1 MKHKPFLLQ
10 LTLLSS
16 SLFLKRVEK
25 EDEIRAAEETNQ
37 RERQQL
43 PEAPTLE
50 RKLKQRREEVRQED
64 PLRARQKHPNE
75 EAKNKRDTFREEKE
89 EKTHQEERSKS
100 AFTALERKEE
110 RNLATTMAERAIATC
125 IEILF
130 LTGLG
135 ALIAKSL
142 PPPLEL
148 DVKKTRKEKKRVV
161 EKAARKQK
169 QRKMEEGKG
178 RKE

>member
-1 MKHKPFLLQ
+1 MKYAPPKKQTSANDSNYPKHQHSSANLNSEGKKSAKK
-10 LTLLSS
+10 LLSARDKS
-16 SLFLKRVEK
+16 
-25 EDEIRAAEETNQ
+25 I
-37 RERQQL
+37 
-43 PEAPTLE
+43 PT
-50 RKLKQRREEVRQED
+50 KKQ
-64 PLRARQKHPNE
+64 
-75 EAKNKRDTFREEKE
+75 KNKRDTFREEKE
-89 EKTHQEERSKS
+89 EKTHQEERSKY

-135 ALIAKSL
+135 ALIARSL

-161 EKAARKQK
+161 EKAKRKSS
-169 QRKMEEGKG
+169 RATEEGKG

>member
-1 MKHKPFLLQ
+1 MKHKLLLQ
-10 LTLLSS
+10 VTLLSS

-50 RKLKQRREEVRQED
+50 RELKQRREEVRQEA

-89 EKTHQEERSKS
+89 EKTQQEERSKN

-135 ALIAKSL
+135 ALIARSL

-161 EKAARKQK
+161 EKAKRKSS
-169 QRKMEEGKG
+169 RATEEGKG

>member
-1 MKHKPFLLQ
+1 MKHKLLLQ
-10 LTLLSS
+10 VTLLS

-43 PEAPTLE
+43 PEAPSLE
-50 RKLKQRREEVRQED
+50 RELKQRREEVRQED

-89 EKTHQEERSKS
+89 EKTHQEERSKN

-148 DVKKTRKEKKRVV
+148 DVKKPRKEKNRVV

>member
-1 MKHKPFLLQ
+1 MKHKLLLQ
-10 LTLLSS
+10 VTLLSS

-50 RKLKQRREEVRQED
+50 RELKQRREEVRQEA

-89 EKTHQEERSKS
+89 EKLTKKSEVKTPSPHSKGK
-100 AFTALERKEE
+100 RKE
-110 RNLATTMAERAIATC
+110 I
-125 IEILF
+125 
-130 LTGLG
+130 
-135 ALIAKSL
+135 
-142 PPPLEL
+142 
-148 DVKKTRKEKKRVV
+148 
-161 EKAARKQK
+161 
-169 QRKMEEGKG
+169 
-178 RKE
+178 